1 MFKRTDTTDFWRI
14 HDNKRLGY
22 NANNNVLY
30 PNSSAAEDSAQHLDL
45 TSNGFKC
52 RNTLYPNASGG
63 TYIYM
68 AFAESPFK
76 SSLAR

>member
-1 MFKRTDTTDFWRI
+1 MVDTARAP
-14 HDNKRLGY
+14 Y
-22 NANNNVLY
+22 NT
-30 PNSSAAEDSAQHLDL
+30 SSNLLFSNLSNAEFTGTGAEYDIL
-45 TSNGFKC
+45 SNGFKF
-52 RNTLYPNASGG
+52 RNNAADAYNASGG